1 MTLEVVIQQIER
13 QIEISWGMASLNLIP
28 NQYSLGEI
36 KAYNYVLEL
45 LEDLAITVVQNGK
58 DMEL

>member
-45 LEDLAITVVQNGK
+45 LEDLAITESDIK
-58 DMEL
+58 KEI